1 MDNAAETTI
10 FTQMIGAQYKLLP
23 DPYGK
28 VVKQYG
34 VYNLLGDGV
43 ATPAV
48 FIITADK
55 YINWSYVGENIGDR
69 PRADDILARLR

>member
-1 MDNAAETTI
+1 MDNVAETTI

-23 DPYGK
+23 DPNGK

-43 ATPAV
+43 ATPAI
-48 FIITADK
+48 FIITPDK
-55 YINWSYVGENIGDR
+55 YINWSYVGKNIGDR
-69 PRADDILARLR
+69 PTVDDILARLR